1 MYYTQPQ
8 EPLPW
13 GDCFPSRVGV
23 GLSQCYEMQQH
34 EPASGMN
41 SIMSEASLG
50 VWIGIAVRIPCQKL
64 RAKRALDVGAIARRY
79 P

>member
-8 EPLPW
+8 ESLPW
-13 GDCFPSRVGV
+13 GDCFPFTVGA
-23 GLSQCYEMQQH
+23 GLSQCYEMQQD

-41 SIMSEASLG
+41 SILSEASLE
-50 VWIGIAVRIPCQKL
+50 VWIGIAVCISCQKL
-64 RAKRALDVGAIARRY
+64 RAKRALKVGAIARRY